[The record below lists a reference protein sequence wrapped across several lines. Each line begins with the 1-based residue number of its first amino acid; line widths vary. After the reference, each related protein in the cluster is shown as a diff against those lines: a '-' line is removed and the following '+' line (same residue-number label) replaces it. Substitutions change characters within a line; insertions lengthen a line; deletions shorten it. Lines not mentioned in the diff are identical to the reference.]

1 MDTKND
7 FKARF
12 GRWCVKHIN
21 NDVLF
26 MKMKGYYR
34 MGYWMNLKHPKT
46 FQEKLNWLKLHD
58 HKEIYHQMVDKY
70 DAKLFIDNRIG
81 KGYTIPTIGCWNSFD
96 EIDFNALPDQFI
108 IKNTFDSGSYS
119 ICMDKSKFDWVS
131 ARKKLLQAWSMDYYK
146 ESREWPYKGL
156 QRRII
161 IEPLIASPKD
171 LKEFKFFCFNGEPR
185 IFQTCYDRD
194 NSRGGAELNFYN
206 LAGEKLNISDL
217 GHTRETTYEFGASPN
232 LSKMIDLCHKLASE
246 TYVLRVDFYETP
258 DNIIYCGEMTF
269 FEGGGF
275 GKFTPDEWNYRLGEW
290 IKLPIDK

>member
-1 MDTKND
+1 MQNKSD
-7 FKARF
+7 FKAKF
-12 GRWCVKHIN
+12 GRWCVNHIS

-26 MKMKGYYR
+26 LKMKGYYR

-58 HKEIYHQMVDKY
+58 HKEIYHQMVDKF
-70 DAKLFIDNRIG
+70 DAKKYIAERVG
-81 KGYTIPTIGCWNSFD
+81 EQYVIPTLGCWDSFD
-96 EIDFNALPDQFI
+96 EIDFESLPNQFI
-108 IKNTFDSGSYS
+108 IKSTFDSGHYF
-119 ICMDKSKFDWVS
+119 ICKDKSTLNIGDV
-131 ARKKLLQAWSMDYYK
+131 RKKIMTGWDKDYYQ

-156 QRRII
+156 KHRII
-161 IEPLIASPKD
+161 AEPLIASPKD

-194 NSRGGAELNFYN
+194 NSRGGAELNFYD
-206 LAGEKLNISDL
+206 LEGKKLDIADID
-217 GHTRETTYEFGASPN
+217 HTRETTYEFGSSPN
-232 LSKMIDLCHKLASE
+232 LQRMIDICRKVSSE
-246 TYVLRVDFYETP
+246 THFLRVDFYESPENT
-258 DNIIYCGEMTF
+258 IYNGEMTF